1 MSALMHSLIYV
12 AYLTSQRRL
21 QANGALLFSFFAHSP
36 KIPVIPVSISMKK
49 AFLHGSVL
57 TFHLWCLWYLWS
69 LNKSSVCVFSLFSL
83 SFSLSLIPS
92 VPRYLLSF
100 VRSFLLLHDCRNNIC
115 HKHDSPGWH
124 KANVYYHRACR
135 LLTPRPWCQA
145 YYLF

>member
-1 MSALMHSLIYV
+1 MLFCSPSLPTVLFCCVPHEPLMIFNV
-12 AYLTSQRRL
+12 G
-21 QANGALLFSFFAHSP
+21 N

-57 TFHLWCLWYLWS
+57 TFQLWCLWYLWS
-69 LNKSSVCVFSLFSL
+69 LNKSSVCVFHYSRFLLVFL
-83 SFSLSLIPS
+83 SFLQFLATFF
-92 VPRYLLSF
+92 LSF
-100 VRSFLLLHDCRNNIC
+100 VSFLLLHDCRNNIC